1 MQRTERGARVAW
13 WLLAAAIAVLAAS
26 WRLETLDRR
35 PLWLDEG
42 YTAGVIAK
50 APTLAALWRTGSI
63 DEFQHPPFAYLL
75 PWITARGGETPL
87 RLRLPSVLM
96 GLASIA
102 GIGALAA
109 LLAGRWAGLFAAFL
123 AAISLY
129 HVDFSQQARPYMPGL
144 ALTTGQYLALFA
156 FLLRGKRRW
165 LVGFALCAVAALY
178 TYHLA
183 LLHVGIAAGL
193 ALLHVARGPRARAD
207 RGVLGL
213 GFLAVGV
220 AYLPQLGNVAGL
232 LAGQGAAP
240 NHVLALTPRFFD
252 ALVQRWGS
260 GDGVTTHLYELAFL
274 VGAMR
279 VAARRD
285 LVSLGILGWATAPL
299 LVFASRPFSKYFD
312 IRFLISS
319 LPVFFVLAGV
329 GVDGIGRSAAALVAR
344 VVQRGQWPR
353 VASIAVVGAAALAFL
368 HPATKLY
375 QRYRVAERGCGDFV
389 NEPAIFEAN
398 ERLCAD
404 HLVLTTI
411 AAEQQWIVRN
421 LHADFAIAPERLGAY
436 LGTFQFEDGP
446 PIEITR
452 SGDMLIAQVQ
462 DLRAYALVPQSET
475 RFLYRTLGTR
485 VLTFELEP
493 DGRARALVLESNGV
507 PARAVRVR

>member
-1 MQRTERGARVAW
+1 MQRTARGERVAW
-13 WLLAAAIAVLAAS
+13 WLLAGAVALLAAS
-26 WRLETLDRR
+26 WRLETLERR

-42 YTAGVIAK
+42 HTAGVIAK
-50 APTLAALWRTGSI
+50 APTLTALWRSGSL
-63 DEFQHPPFAYLL
+63 DEYQHPPFAYLL
-75 PWITARGGETPL
+75 PWIAARGGETPL

-123 AAISLY
+123 AAISIY

-156 FLLRGKRRW
+156 FLRRGERRW

-183 LLHVGIAAGL
+183 LLHVAIAAGL
-193 ALLHVARGPRARAD
+193 ALLHVARNPRGRAD
-207 RGVLGL
+207 RAALGL
-213 GFLAVGV
+213 TFLAVGV
-220 AYLPQLGNVAGL
+220 AYLPQLGNIAEF

-260 GDGVTTHLYELAFL
+260 GTGVTTHLYELIFL
-274 VGAMR
+274 VGALR
-279 VAARRD
+279 VAVRRD
-285 LVSLGILGWATAPL
+285 LVSLGMLGWATAPL
-299 LVFASRPFSKYFD
+299 LVFATRPFSKYFD
-312 IRFLISS
+312 IRFVISS

-329 GVDGIGRSAAALVAR
+329 GLDGIGRSAAALVAR
-344 VVQRGQWPR
+344 VVHGGLWPR
-353 VASIAVVGAAALAFL
+353 AASIAVVGAAALGFL
-368 HPATKLY
+368 APATQLY

-389 NEPAIFEAN
+389 NEPAIFDAN

-421 LHADFAIAPERLGAY
+421 LHADFAIARERLDVY
-436 LGTFQFEDGP
+436 LGTFQFKDGP
-446 PIEITR
+446 QIEITR
-452 SGDMLIAQVQ
+452 SGDLLIARVQ
-462 DLRAYALVPQSET
+462 NLRAYALAAQSET
-475 RFLYRTLGTR
+475 RFVYRVLGTR
-485 VLTFELEP
+485 VVTFELGP
-493 DGRARALVLESNGV
+493 GGQARALVLESNGV
-507 PARAVRVR
+507 SARAVRLR